1 MWVFAILAVL
11 LIGAI
16 MVVASGRGGSM
27 RRVEPD
33 RPDSLVPLD
42 RPLTS
47 RDVRQVRF
55 AAALRGYRTDEVD
68 SLLDRLA
75 EELEARE
82 LREPARPTGSAD
94 RAGPTESAWF
104 DGSQGGD
111 PGQLDNA
118 PANPIADEVAAQ
130 LPDPYRD
137 TDPTRV
143 RSDDISAGPDR
154 PR

>member
-16 MVVASGRGGSM
+16 MVVATGRGGSM
-27 RRVEPD
+27 HRVEGD
-33 RPDSLVPLD
+33 RPDSVVPLN
-42 RPLTS
+42 RPLTA
-47 RDVRQVRF
+47 RDLRQVRF
-55 AAALRGYRTDEVD
+55 AAGLRGYRTDEVD

-82 LREPARPTGSAD
+82 LRGSSSPAG
-94 RAGPTESAWF
+94 SAWF
-104 DGSQGGD
+104 EGGQAAD
-111 PGQLDNA
+111 FDQLGGA

-130 LPDPYRD
+130 LTDSFSD
-137 TDPTRV
+137 TDPTRL
-143 RSDDISAGPDR
+143 RSDDIPTGPDR

>member
-27 RRVEPD
+27 RRVEAD

-47 RDVRQVRF
+47 SDLRQVRF

-75 EELEARE
+75 EELEGRE
-82 LREPARPTGSAD
+82 LRE
-94 RAGPTESAWF
+94 GPRQTESTWF
-104 DGSQGGD
+104 EATQSGD
-111 PGQLDNA
+111 PDKIDNA

-130 LPDPYRD
+130 LTDSFTD
-137 TDPTRV
+137 TDQTR
-143 RSDDISAGPDR
+143 RHSDDISAGPDR

>member
-27 RRVEPD
+27 RRVEAD

-47 RDVRQVRF
+47 SDLRQVRF

-82 LREPARPTGSAD
+82 LRE
-94 RAGPTESAWF
+94 GPRQTESTWF
-104 DGSQGGD
+104 EATQSGD
-111 PGQLDNA
+111 PDKIDNA

-130 LPDPYRD
+130 LTDSFTD
-137 TDPTRV
+137 TDQTR
-143 RSDDISAGPDR
+143 RHSDDISAGPDR

>member
-16 MVVASGRGGSM
+16 MVVATGRGGSM
-27 RRVEPD
+27 LRVESD
-33 RPDSLVPLD
+33 RPDSVVPLD

-47 RDVRQVRF
+47 RDLRQVRF

-82 LREPARPTGSAD
+82 LRETARP
-94 RAGPTESAWF
+94 AGSAWF
-104 DGSQGGD
+104 EGAQAGDFDQLGG
-111 PGQLDNA
+111 A
-118 PANPIADEVAAQ
+118 PAANPIADEVAAQ
-130 LPDPYRD
+130 LTDTFTD
-137 TDPTRV
+137 TDPTRL
-143 RSDDISAGPDR
+143 RSDDISTGPDR

>member
-16 MVVASGRGGSM
+16 MVVATGRGGSM
-27 RRVEPD
+27 HRVESD
-33 RPDSLVPLD
+33 RPDSVVPLD

-47 RDVRQVRF
+47 RDLRQVRF

-82 LREPARPTGSAD
+82 LRDPSAQ
-94 RAGPTESAWF
+94 GGSAWF
-104 DGSQGGD
+104 EAAQAGDFEQLGG
-111 PGQLDNA
+111 A

-130 LPDPYRD
+130 LTETFSDA
-137 TDPTRV
+137 DPTRL
-143 RSDDISAGPDR
+143 RSDDIATGPDR

>member
-27 RRVEPD
+27 RRVETD

-47 RDVRQVRF
+47 RDLRQVRF

-82 LREPARPTGSAD
+82 LRERARPT
-94 RAGPTESAWF
+94 ESGWF
-104 DGSQGGD
+104 DGSQVGD
-111 PGQLDNA
+111 PGAQRDNA

-130 LPDPYRD
+130 LPDPYSD
-137 TDPTRV
+137 TDPTRMG
-143 RSDDISAGPDR
+143 SDDISAGPDR

>member
-16 MVVASGRGGSM
+16 MVVATGRGGSM
-27 RRVEPD
+27 RRVESD
-33 RPDSLVPLD
+33 RPDSVVPLD
-42 RPLTS
+42 RPLSS
-47 RDVRQVRF
+47 RDLRQVRF

-82 LREPARPTGSAD
+82 LREVAPPADT
-94 RAGPTESAWF
+94 AWF
-104 DGSQGGD
+104 DAAQAGD
-111 PGQLDNA
+111 FDQLGNA

-130 LPDPYRD
+130 LTEPFSD
-137 TDPTRV
+137 TDPTRL
-143 RSDDISAGPDR
+143 RSDDISTGPDR

>member
-27 RRVEPD
+27 RRVETD

-42 RPLTS
+42 RPLSS
-47 RDVRQVRF
+47 RDLRQVRF

-82 LREPARPTGSAD
+82 LRERG
-94 RAGPTESAWF
+94 RPTESAWF
-104 DGSQGGD
+104 DGSQSGD

-130 LPDPYRD
+130 LTDPYSD
-137 TDPTRV
+137 TNPTRV

>member
-16 MVVASGRGGSM
+16 MVVATGRGGSM
-27 RRVEPD
+27 LRVERD
-33 RPDSLVPLD
+33 RPDSVVPLD

-47 RDVRQVRF
+47 RDLRQVRF

-82 LREPARPTGSAD
+82 LRETTRPAG
-94 RAGPTESAWF
+94 SAWF
-104 DGSQGGD
+104 EGAKAGD
-111 PGQLDNA
+111 FDQLSGA

-130 LPDPYRD
+130 FTETISD
-137 TDPTRV
+137 TDPTRL
-143 RSDDISAGPDR
+143 RSDDISTGPDR